1 VLTCFPVGIER
12 KVVRDTILP
21 NGTKLPKGSIIA
33 VNSSDMWSAEVH
45 DHPDQFDGHR
55 FLRMRQQGG
64 KGSSA
69 APFVSSTK
77 EHNTFGAGK
86 FICPGRFFVAN
97 EMKIALAH
105 VLLKYDLRLQDG
117 QPPKNLQTGFYP
129 STDLGVRVEVR
140 RRDYDLDINR

>member
-1 VLTCFPVGIER
+1 
-12 KVVRDTILP
+12 
-21 NGTKLPKGSIIA
+21 
-33 VNSSDMWSAEVH
+33 MWSADLH
-45 DHPDQFDGHR
+45 DHPQVFDGFR

-64 KGSSA
+64 KGLST

-105 VLLKYDLRLQDG
+105 VLLKYDLRLKDG
-117 QPPKNLQTGFYP
+117 REPRELQTGFYP
-129 STDLGVRVEVR
+129 SSDLEVIVEVR
-140 RRDYDLDINR
+140 RRDYDLDVGS